1 MLRPVKPTYRWPLL
15 SLAGVLSAC
24 VPLPSTPHPKAQP
37 SAREQAQLAVFL
49 HLASLKPDAGAYVV
63 SEKGQ
68 APSEFVMKQLS
79 QRSGPPF
86 VEAPRAQA
94 KPPER
99 HPLVSLDVWNFDWT
113 RGDQPSV
120 EASYDVDGAGA
131 VTCRFNLSQVGG
143 SAEFRVLPNPIPACS
158 R

>member
-1 MLRPVKPTYRWPLL
+1 MMRPVKPTRRHSLL
-15 SLAGVLSAC
+15 GLAALLSAC

-37 SAREQAQLAVFL
+37 SAREQAGLAVFL
-49 HLASLKPDAGAYVV
+49 HLASLRPDAGSYVV

-68 APSEFVMKQLS
+68 APSEFVMTQLS

-86 VEAPRAQA
+86 VEAPKAKA

-99 HPLVSLDVWNFDWT
+99 HPVVSLDVWSFDWT

-120 EASYDVDGAGA
+120 EASYDVEGAGA
-131 VTCRFNLSQVGG
+131 VTCRFNLSQVTG
-143 SAEFRVLPNPIPACS
+143 SAAFRVLPNPIPACS

>member
-1 MLRPVKPTYRWPLL
+1 MRPVMRSRRFPLL
-15 SLAGVLSAC
+15 GLALALWAC

-37 SAREQAQLAVFL
+37 SAREQAALAVFV
-49 HLASLKPDAGAYVV
+49 HLSSLKPEAGTYVAG
-63 SEKGQ
+63 ENGQ

-79 QRSGPPF
+79 QRGGAPF
-86 VEAPRAQA
+86 VDAPKAKV

-99 HPLVSLDVWNFDWT
+99 HPVVSLDVWNFDWT

-131 VTCRFNLSQVGG
+131 VTCRFNLSLVAG